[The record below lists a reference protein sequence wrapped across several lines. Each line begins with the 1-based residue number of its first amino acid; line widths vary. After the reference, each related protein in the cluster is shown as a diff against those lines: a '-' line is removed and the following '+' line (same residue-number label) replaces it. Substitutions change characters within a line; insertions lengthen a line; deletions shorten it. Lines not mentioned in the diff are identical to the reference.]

1 MKFDFAPLQPTVLLM
16 CNVLPYP
23 ANLTLDMNIS
33 MILVILYDGAV
44 ERLWVSFD
52 QQ

>member
-1 MKFDFAPLQPTVLLM
+1 MKFDFAPLQPTVLLV

-23 ANLTLDMNIS
+23 SDFNLDMYRGIV
-33 MILVILYDGAV
+33 LVVLYDGAV
-44 ERLWVSFD
+44 ERLWVSFN